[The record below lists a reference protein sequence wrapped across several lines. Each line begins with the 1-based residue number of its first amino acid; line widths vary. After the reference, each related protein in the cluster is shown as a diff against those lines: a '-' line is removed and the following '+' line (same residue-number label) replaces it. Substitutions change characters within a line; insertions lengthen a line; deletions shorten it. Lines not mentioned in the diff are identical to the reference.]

1 MITCLFRCVS
11 VIMFVHE
18 LPRSCRKFINLITID
33 ASRITARRFPLRRS
47 NIDSKGHGNGP
58 ITVLHRQDDRMRP
71 FRIGR
76 ISESAGRTFGR
87 RYPGIGECGQ
97 ISHLVPVHAPRI
109 GCVERIFDPVR
120 TDENGAPQRHVV
132 GRLLE
137 QRRER
142 HLFGRAYFY
151 FKFHLI
157 ATVFIGR
164 RQSQCV
170 VARCFG

>member
-1 MITCLFRCVS
+1 
-11 VIMFVHE
+11 
-18 LPRSCRKFINLITID
+18 
-33 ASRITARRFPLRRS
+33 
-47 NIDSKGHGNGP
+47 
-58 ITVLHRQDDRMRP
+58 MRP

-109 GCVERIFDPVR
+109 GRIESVFNSIRADKDRP
-120 TDENGAPQRHVV
+120 PQRHVV

-142 HLFGRAYFY
+142 HLFGRAHLH

-157 ATVFIGR
+157 ATVFVGR
-164 RQSQCV
+164 RQSQRV